1 MSTSSG
7 RLKDKVAI
15 VTGGASGIGEAT
27 CKLFAQEGAKVIV
40 ADIQAEKGQ
49 AVAAQI
55 VKDGGSAEFLR
66 CDMGALSDIKAMIDH
81 VAARYG
87 RLDTLV
93 NNAAVESP
101 LPEVDTS
108 EEVYDRIMNINVKGV
123 FFATKHAVPL
133 MRKNGGGSIINIS
146 SAYGI
151 MGSPGFAAYH
161 ASKGAVRLMTK
172 AAAVECAQLGTGI
185 RVNSIHPGIVTTD
198 MGANFIQDFV
208 KLGLAPD
215 YAAAEA
221 SIKAIHPMGFGETSD
236 VASAVVY
243 LASDAAKWING
254 SELVVDG
261 GLTAA

>member
-1 MSTSSG
+1 MNTPNG

-40 ADIQAEKGQ
+40 ADIQPEKGQ

-55 VKDGGSAEFLR
+55 IKDGGSAEFLR
-66 CDMGALSDIKAMIDH
+66 CDMGVMTDIEAMFQH
-81 VAARYG
+81 VATRYG

-133 MRKNGGGSIINIS
+133 MKKNGGGSIINIS

-151 MGSPGFAAYH
+151 IGSPGFGAYH
-161 ASKGAVRLMTK
+161 ASKGAVRTLTK
-172 AAAVECAQLGTGI
+172 GTAVAHARDGI
-185 RVNSIHPGIVTTD
+185 RANSIHPGAINTPLV
-198 MGANFIQDFV
+198 Q
-208 KLGLAPD
+208 
-215 YAAAEA
+215 EA
-221 SIKAIHPMGFGETSD
+221 IKNHADPKGFEN
-236 VASAVVY
+236 AVVGSTPIGRWGQPIEIAY
-243 LASDAAKWING
+243 GCLFLASDESKFCIGAEFCI
-254 SELVVDG
+254 DG
-261 GLTAA
+261 GLVAQ